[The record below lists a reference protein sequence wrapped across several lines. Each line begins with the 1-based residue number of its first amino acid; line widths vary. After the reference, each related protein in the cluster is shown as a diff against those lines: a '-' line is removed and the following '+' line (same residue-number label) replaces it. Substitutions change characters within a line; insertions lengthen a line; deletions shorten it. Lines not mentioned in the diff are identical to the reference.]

1 MGTHCLHGLGD
12 VSRLQHHFHQR
23 HVLFIHL
30 WSHLGFHGFFHDV
43 VHGQPQRH
51 AGQGASPGG
60 VTFGDRHGIQT
71 TAFRI
76 WRAQQH
82 QQFIRLV
89 TLGDAFDVF
98 LTFQVKGTGSR
109 SDKTVSGLQDHFRP
123 SALRAGS
130 KSTAL
135 HAITLS

>member
-1 MGTHCLHGLGD
+1 
-12 VSRLQHHFHQR
+12 
-23 HVLFIHL
+23 
-30 WSHLGFHGFFHDV
+30 V

-60 VTFGDRHGIQT
+60 VTFRDRHSIQT

-76 WRAQQH
+76 RRAQQH

-89 TLGDAFDVF
+89 TLCDTFDFF

-109 SDKTVSGLQDHFRP
+109 SHKTVGGLQHYFRP
-123 SALRAGS
+123 SALRTGS

-135 HAITLS
+135 HAVTLSEHNNFLPL

>member
-1 MGTHCLHGLGD
+1 
-12 VSRLQHHFHQR
+12 
-23 HVLFIHL
+23 
-30 WSHLGFHGFFHDV
+30 V
-43 VHGQPQRH
+43 VHGQSQRH

-60 VTFGDRHGIQT
+60 VTFSDRHRIQT

-76 WRAQQH
+76 RRAQQH

-89 TLGDAFDVF
+89 TLGDAFDFF

-109 SDKTVSGLQDHFRP
+109 SHKTVGGLQHYFRP
-123 SALRAGS
+123 SALRTGS

-135 HAITLS
+135 HAVTLSEHNNFFPL